1 MVFEDDEQR
10 LNNDSHLTV
19 TALRTKVSKGKEDG
33 VKKEERRN
41 PDEPLGSSGEI

>member
-1 MVFEDDEQR
+1 MSMSMSKF
-10 LNNDSHLTV
+10 LTV